1 MSFFVSEAPCE
12 STRLVLPRGAPPS
25 TSDALLSPIHF
36 IQASIPFCLCSGV
49 EFCIIR
55 SKSAALAMYRTRNF
69 FIGSFSTRRARG
81 KSEAE
86 GHTRSSHRRPPRNA
100 ECLRARFSNRIPLHG
115 QLLGST
121 LRAAEGTRAEG
132 LCGPRAE
139 ANRAS
144 GLAGA

>member
-49 EFCIIR
+49 EFCIIC
-55 SKSAALAMYRTRNF
+55 SNSAALAMYRTRNF
-69 FIGSFSTRRARG
+69 FIGSFSTRRTRG

-86 GHTRSSHRRPPRNA
+86 GHTCSWHRRPLEMRNVSA
-100 ECLRARFSNRIPLHG
+100 PVFLLAFPCSDNSWARPKG
-115 QLLGST
+115 G
-121 LRAAEGTRAEG
+121 
-132 LCGPRAE
+132 
-139 ANRAS
+139 
-144 GLAGA
+144 